1 MPTIYDF
8 SVTKTSGERFP
19 LYQYEGKPV
28 LIVNTASKCKYTHQF
43 DDMQKLYDRYK
54 EQGLQIIGFPCNQFA
69 KQEPG
74 SSEEAESFC
83 QINYGVKFPM
93 FSKMDVNG
101 EAAHP
106 LYDFLKKAP
115 EWLHGDAIKWNF
127 TKFLID
133 AEGNV
138 VQRFEPVDSIDEIQ
152 ASIEQL
158 L

>member
-1 MPTIYDF
+1 
-8 SVTKTSGERFP
+8 
-19 LYQYEGKPV
+19 
-28 LIVNTASKCKYTHQF
+28 
-43 DDMQKLYDRYK
+43 MQKLYDRYK

-69 KQEPG
+69 EQEPG

-106 LYDFLKKAP
+106 LYDFLKKSGPFEGFDESDVQAKLLKLMVADKAP

-133 AEGNV
+133 AEGHV
-138 VQRFEPVDSIDEIQ
+138 VKRFEPVDSIDEIQ
-152 ASIEQL
+152 ANIEQL